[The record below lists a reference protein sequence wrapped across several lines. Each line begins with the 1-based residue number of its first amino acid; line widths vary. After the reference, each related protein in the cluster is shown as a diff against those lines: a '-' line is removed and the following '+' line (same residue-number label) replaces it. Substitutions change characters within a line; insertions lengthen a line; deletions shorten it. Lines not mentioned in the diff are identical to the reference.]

1 MPNPLHKLACGSDLF
16 TSFALMWANDVGG
29 TVTKPINAH
38 KNIYLA
44 HSNLPGA
51 LLQQEFF
58 VHFVSMSQHATTPEQ
73 FEAIKTIIECAD
85 SQTHKDPP
93 LTYNAHTKCMCH
105 FHIVIPGLPA
115 DNLQQSKL
123 CSHIGPSG
131 NCKCHHCYVS
141 GTAAHMEMN
150 EGYHALHEPGTPRT
164 LSTTKEEIRRQLET
178 ATQGSMGTVKD
189 LQTASGI
196 KDKFAQ
202 IWIKRIIEH
211 SKHLKA
217 DNLLWT
223 LEEIHRETLKW
234 LDDQVDTP
242 WILLLEFAGLDP
254 HRDTPV
260 EILHTILLGIIK
272 YVWHNLHTT
281 MTEQNWPKF
290 VIMPFHVPGLVTND
304 QFILI
309 KAVGLLCALVWY
321 HEIANLPEYIVS
333 DPLI

>member
-1 MPNPLHKLACGSDLF
+1 
-16 TSFALMWANDVGG
+16 
-29 TVTKPINAH
+29 
-38 KNIYLA
+38 
-44 HSNLPGA
+44 
-51 LLQQEFF
+51 
-58 VHFVSMSQHATTPEQ
+58 
-73 FEAIKTIIECAD
+73 
-85 SQTHKDPP
+85 
-93 LTYNAHTKCMCH
+93 MCH

-115 DNLQQSKL
+115 DNLQQSKF
-123 CSHIGPSG
+123 G

-150 EGYHALHEPGTPRT
+150 EGYHALHE
-164 LSTTKEEIRRQLET
+164 
-178 ATQGSMGTVKD
+178 GSMGTVKD

-217 DNLLWT
+217 DNLLWM
-223 LEEIHRETLKW
+223 LEEIHRKTLKW

-290 VIMPFHVPGLVTND
+290 VIMPIPCAGLVTND

-321 HEIANLPEYIVS
+321 HEIANLPEYIVIEYPYCKCIGCFDLV
-333 DPLI
+333 DPACIIDKAKLHILVHFPEDIE